1 MADAGSG
8 GAGAKNLR
16 RGVDALEV
24 FQKRVNAI
32 LADFVSSPGGEDKVE
47 AQRVSRTS
55 LSGQNAGF
63 AEADGLFAQYN
74 RVHQS
79 LVTLSRSLSDQIE
92 YLSLGVH
99 AAAVGFDN
107 VDDDTRRRFHEIEA
121 RMDAEREREQTERHG
136 DKTVEPARNADKQSD
151 SGWAAE

>member
-121 RMDAEREREQTERHG
+121 RMDAEREKTQVEGKPEQPRSDGKTGSAYDDLG
-136 DKTVEPARNADKQSD
+136 DS
-151 SGWAAE
+151 